1 MNNLDQPI
9 DHKEVA
15 SQGARVSNVAK
26 DDFGLDIPT
35 ELVPLPSKG
44 IIYPESSSL
53 HKREALEI
61 RPMTAKEED
70 ILMSRALIKNGTVIT
85 RLIESCLIDKTVDV
99 ESLVS
104 GDRNA
109 LMVALRIT
117 GYGSEYNIE
126 MPCPE
131 CGVTTKASFNL
142 GDMPIKNLEVMPTE
156 IGSNAFEILL
166 PITKKNVIVK
176 FLDGHDEREMTI
188 IADRRKKSGLKM
200 HTTVTDR
207 LARSI
212 ISVDGI
218 TDKNKIGF
226 FVKNIPVRD
235 SLALRLF
242 LENQEPGVEM
252 TGHMTCDACYEESE
266 VEIPITSQFFWP
278 DS

>member
-9 DHKEVA
+9 DHKEIA
-15 SQGARVSNVAK
+15 SQGARISNVAK

-44 IIYPESSSL
+44 IIYPRDSNL
-53 HKREALEI
+53 FGRETLEI

-70 ILMSRALIKNGTVIT
+70 ILMSRALIKKGTVIT
-85 RLIESCLIDKTVDV
+85 KLIESCLIDKSINV

-117 GYGSEYNIE
+117 GYGAEYNIE

-131 CGVTTKASFNL
+131 CGTTTSASFDL
-142 GDMPIKNLEVMPTE
+142 STMPIKQLDIMPTE
-156 IGSNAFEILL
+156 EGLNAFQLQL
-166 PITKKNVIVK
+166 PVTKKNVVVR

-200 HTTVTDR
+200 HTSVTDR

-218 TDKNKIGF
+218 TDKNKISF

-235 SLALRLF
+235 SLALRVF

-252 TGHMTCDACYEESE
+252 KGLMTCEACYEESE

-278 DS
+278 DV